1 MNAWHDIEENR
12 ITPESFLVCIEIS
25 KGSQCK
31 YELDKSTGMLM
42 LDRVLSTSTQY
53 PANYGFIPK
62 TYASDGD
69 PLDVLV
75 LCQESIVPMTLVKC
89 YALGVILM
97 VDNGQMDEK
106 IIAVPESDP
115 LWNSYKSMKELPPHY
130 IKEMSNFFEVYK
142 MLEDKETKINGT
154 LDHDGAIEVIKE
166 CIERYNKEIKPNL
179 K

>member
-1 MNAWHDIEENR
+1 MNIWHDLDSKR
-12 ITPESFLVCIEIS
+12 VSKDSFIACIEIS

-31 YELDKSTGMLM
+31 YELDKTTGMLM

-106 IIAVPESDP
+106 VIAVPESDP
-115 LWNSYKSMKELPPHY
+115 LWNTYKEIKELPPHY

-142 MLEDKETKINGT
+142 MLEDKETQITGT
-154 LDHDGAIEVIKE
+154 LDHKGAMKIIAS
-166 CIERYNKEIKPNL
+166 CIQRYNKEIKPNL
-179 K
+179 